1 MAKNLKQ
8 LSLDQIKI
16 LLKKE
21 EKALKKEYSELVEKK
36 KLIERYKKIRKAR
49 QKVRGKITIK
59 KSKPKTFQEYFNE
72 CIKNREIPEDTPPHF
87 RKALEKV
94 LKQYK
99 SKIIKTKSAMGNS
112 IKQYQIEGEPNLTPN
127 QFFNKN
133 KKKIIKF
140 LRNNKNKKVNFV
152 LLCNFL
158 QPLYDQKG
166 FVGHREVDDYF
177 STKTKKVLESTN
189 VDNIVEGYIDKINLD
204 IDNYQQNG
212 SGWAFLNIKKL
223 EINLADYSPTKGSS
237 YIDLPKWIKL
247 KKAIINPKNKDD
259 KCFLWCILR
268 YLHPKTRDSERIAD
282 LRKYE
287 DELVTK
293 GLTFP
298 MDVKDIKKFEKLNPE
313 IPSILVLAVEG
324 KSFQIIKSPKDS
336 KDSINLFLI
345 KDGDRSHYTLIK
357 NLSRLIRSSLT
368 TNRVGGFFICKR
380 CLCHFNVERKFDLHV
395 KYCNNN
401 KAVRVKM
408 PAKGEFIKFNNN
420 KKYSFEVRQVNRKY
434 PIPFVIYADFEC
446 FTRPIDSHSPD
457 ESIPYSIE
465 YQKHEPSGFCFYIK
479 GITDNFK
486 PVCFTKQ
493 KENDDVAAIFIK
505 KIGEYTQLI
514 YDKYYKKPKKMFLS
528 PEEEISFSEAK
539 YCSICE
545 EELGSERVHDHCHIT
560 GKYRGAA
567 HKSCNIN
574 CRLPRIIPVIFH
586 NLQSYDAHLFIK
598 KIGNLKGTFK
608 CIPNTEEKYM
618 SFSKIITVGSYIT
631 REKNKEGIY
640 IEKIKNINF
649 EIRFIDS
656 LKFLNSSLEQL
667 VKNLKKKD
675 EDEDEDEYFY
685 NIKQEFKHNTNLVT
699 KKGVYPYDY
708 VTDLSKLTENELPP
722 KGAFYSKLK
731 DEEISEEDYNH
742 AIRVWDSFNCKTIR
756 DYHDLYLKTDVLLL
770 ADVFEKFRVTCMEHY
785 KLDPAYYYTIPH
797 LAWFA
802 CLKET
807 GQQLELLHDYDMLM
821 FFERGIRGGMT
832 HISKRYAEAN
842 NPYMKS
848 YNPEKSIK
856 YIQYLDA
863 NNLYGWA
870 MSQSLPTHGFKW
882 VKYITKEKVYDI
894 LEKEPSSRGYVFEV
908 DLDYPKK
915 LWTLHNDY
923 PLAPEPTEV
932 DGVEKLIGH
941 FIPKKEY
948 VVHYQ
953 NLKQYLKMGLELKAV
968 HRAIS
973 FKQSPWMKPYID
985 KNTKLRMKA
994 KNDFE
999 KDFFKLM
1006 INSVFGKTIENLRKR
1021 QSIKIVDNRK
1031 DALKEIKKPN
1041 FERAVIFDKRLVA
1054 CHMQKT
1060 EIYFNKPIYVGQAIL
1075 DLSKTLMFDFHYNYI
1090 KPKYGS
1096 KAKLLF
1102 TDTDSL
1108 MYEIRTKDFYK
1119 DITPDIEAKFDTS
1132 AYPPNHKSGIPTGL
1146 NKKVIGMFKDEV
1158 AGNQITHFI
1167 GLRPKLYSYKVEEK
1181 KEPTK
1186 KCKGITKSVIKKG
1199 ITFNDY
1205 YDCLFTGEKQ
1215 MRTMKVIQSKN
1226 HDIYSKEVNKI
1237 ALSCEDNKRL
1247 VLEDKI
1253 HTKAI
1258 RPN

>member
-1 MAKNLKQ
+1 MANNLKK
-8 LSLDQIKI
+8 LSLDQIKKI
-16 LLKKE
+16 VKRE
-21 EKALKKEYSELVEKK
+21 EKALKKEYSEWEEKK
-36 KLIERYKKIRKAR
+36 KLIDRYKKIRKAR
-49 QKVRGKITIK
+49 QKVRGRITIK
-59 KSKPKTFQEYFNE
+59 KSKPKTFQEYFDE
-72 CIKNREIPEDTPPHF
+72 CIKNRKIPEDTPPHF
-87 RKALEKV
+87 KKALEKV

-99 SKIIKTKSAMGNS
+99 SKIIKTKSALGDS
-112 IKQYQIEGEPNLTPN
+112 VKQYQIEGDPNLTPD

-133 KKKIIKF
+133 KKKIINF
-140 LRNNKNKKVNFV
+140 LRNNKNKKINFV
-152 LLCNFL
+152 LLCKFL

-166 FVGHREVDDYF
+166 FVGHREVEDYF
-177 STKTKKVLESTN
+177 STKTQKVLESSN
-189 VDNIVEGYIDKINLD
+189 VNNIVNGYINKINLD
-204 IDNYQQNG
+204 IDNFQQNG
-212 SGWAFLNIKKL
+212 SGWVFLSIKKF
-223 EINLADYSPTKGSS
+223 EINLADYTPTKGSS

-268 YLHPKTRDSERIAD
+268 YLYPKTRDNERITD

-287 DELVTK
+287 DEIVTK

-313 IPSILVLAVEG
+313 LPSILVLSSEG
-324 KSFQIIKSPKDS
+324 KSFQILKAAKDS
-336 KDSINLFLI
+336 KNSINLFLI

-368 TNRVGGFFICKR
+368 SNTKGGFFICTR
-380 CLCHFNVERKFDLHV
+380 CLCHFNVERVFDSHV

-408 PAKGEFIKFNNN
+408 PPKGKFIKFNQET
-420 KKYSFEVRQVNRKY
+420 KYDFDVKQINRKY

-446 FTRPIDSHSPD
+446 FTRPVDSRLPD
-457 ESIPYSIE
+457 GSLPYSVE

-479 GITDNFK
+479 GIIDNFK

-493 KENDDVAAIFIK
+493 KEDDDVAAIFVK

-528 PEEEISFSEAK
+528 LEEEISYREAK

-545 EELGSERVHDHCHIT
+545 EELGKDRVRDHCHIT

-574 CRLPRIIPVIFH
+574 CRLPLIIPVIFH

-598 KIGNLKGTFK
+598 KIGNLRGKFK
-608 CIPNTEEKYM
+608 CIPNTDEKYM
-618 SFSKIITVGSYIT
+618 SFSKIITVGNYFT
-631 REKNKEGIY
+631 RVKNKEGIY
-640 IEKIKNINF
+640 VEKIKKINF

-656 LKFLNSSLEQL
+656 LKFLNSSLDKL
-667 VKNLKKKD
+667 SKNLDKKD
-675 EDEDEDEYFY
+675 FY
-685 NIKQEFKHNTNLVT
+685 SVKQEFKYNDELLT

-708 VTDLSKLTENELPP
+708 VTNLSKLKETQLPS
-722 KGAFYSKLK
+722 KEAFYSKLNDEILS
-731 DEEISEEDYNH
+731 DEEYNH
-742 AIRVWDSFNCKTIR
+742 AKEVWSTFKCKTIR
-756 DYHDLYLKTDVLLL
+756 DYHDLYLKTDVLIL

-821 FFERGIRGGMT
+821 LFERGIRGGMT

-842 NPYMKS
+842 NHYMTNYDNS
-848 YNPEKSIK
+848 RSET

-870 MSQSLPTHGFKW
+870 MSQPLPTHGFKW
-882 VKYITKEKVYDI
+882 VKNITKEKVIDI
-894 LEKEPSSRGYVFEV
+894 LEKESSFKGYVFEV
-908 DLDYPKK
+908 DLEYPKH
-915 LWTLHNDY
+915 LWDLHNDY
-923 PLAPEPTEV
+923 PLAPASKKV
-932 DGVEKLIGH
+932 DGVEKLIGD
-941 FIPKKEY
+941 FTFKKEY
-948 VVHYQ
+948 VVHYK
-953 NLKQYLKMGLELKAV
+953 NLKQYLNMGLNLKAV

-985 KNTKLRMKA
+985 KNTILRMKA
-994 KNDFE
+994 KAGFE

-1006 INSVFGKTIENLRKR
+1006 NNAVFGKTIENLRKR
-1021 QSIKIVDNRK
+1021 QSVKIVDNRK
-1031 DALKEIKKPN
+1031 DAIKEIKKPN
-1041 FERAVIFDKRLVA
+1041 FERAVIFDKKLVA
-1054 CHMQKT
+1054 LHMGKT
-1060 EIYFNKPIYVGQAIL
+1060 EIYFNKPVYIGQAIL

-1090 KPKYGS
+1090 KPKYGE
-1096 KAKLLF
+1096 KAELLF

-1108 MYEIRTKDFYK
+1108 MYEIQTEDFYK
-1119 DITPDIEAKFDTS
+1119 DITPDVEAKFDTS
-1132 AYPPNHKSGIPTGL
+1132 DYPEKGHKSDIPVGK

-1167 GLRPKLYSYKVEEK
+1167 GLRPKLYSFKVEDGKTE
-1181 KEPTK
+1181 K
-1186 KCKGITKSVIKKG
+1186 KCKGIKKSVILKG
-1199 ITFNDY
+1199 IKFEDY
-1205 YDCLFTGEKQ
+1205 YNCLFTGEKQ
-1215 MRTMKVIQSKN
+1215 MRTMRIIQSKN
-1226 HDIYSKEVNKI
+1226 HDLYSKEVNKI
-1237 ALSCEDNKRL
+1237 ALSCGDNKRI
-1247 VLEDKI
+1247 VLDDKI
-1253 HTKAI
+1253 HTLAL
-1258 RPN
+1258 R

>member
-1 MAKNLKQ
+1 MATDLKQ
-8 LSLDQIKI
+8 LSLDQIKKI
-16 LLKKE
+16 VKKE
-21 EKALKKEYSELVEKK
+21 EKALKKEYSELAEKK

-59 KSKPKTFQEYFNE
+59 KSKPKSCQEYFDE
-72 CIKNREIPEDTPPHF
+72 CIKNRKIPEDTPPHF

-99 SKIIKTKSAMGNS
+99 SKIIKTKSALGNT
-112 IKQYQIEGEPNLTPN
+112 INQYQIAGESNLTPD
-127 QFFNKN
+127 QFFIKN
-133 KKKIIKF
+133 KKKIINF

-152 LLCNFL
+152 LLCNMQ
-158 QPLYDQKG
+158 QPLYGQKG
-166 FVGHREVDDYF
+166 FEGYREDNAYF
-177 STKTKKVLESTN
+177 RTNTKKILDSSNLE
-189 VDNIVEGYIDKINLD
+189 NIVKGNFNKINLD
-204 IDNYQQNG
+204 IDKYQQNG
-212 SGWAFLNIKKL
+212 SGWAFDRIKKL
-223 EINLADYSPTKGSS
+223 EINLVDYSPTKGSS
-237 YIDLPKWIKL
+237 YIDLPAWIKL
-247 KKAIINPKNKDD
+247 KKAIINIKNKDD

-268 YLHPKTRDSERIAD
+268 YLHPKKRDNEVISH
-282 LRKYE
+282 LKKYE

-298 MDVKDIKKFEKLNPE
+298 MDLKDIKKFEKLNPE
-313 IPSILVLAVEG
+313 IPRILVLSVEG

-336 KDSINLFLI
+336 KDSINLFLV

-380 CLCHFNVERKFDLHV
+380 CLCHFNVERMFDLHV

-408 PAKGEFIKFNNN
+408 PAKGEFITFNKN

-446 FTRPIDSHSPD
+446 FTRPVDSCSPD
-457 ESIPYSIE
+457 ESFPYSVE

-479 GITDNFK
+479 GITGDFN

-493 KENDDVAAIFIK
+493 KEDDDVAAIFIK

-528 PEEEISFSEAK
+528 LEEKKSFEEAK

-545 EELGSERVHDHCHIT
+545 EELGLDRVRDHCHIT

-567 HKSCNIN
+567 HNSCNLN
-574 CRLPRIIPVIFH
+574 CSLPRIIPVIFH

-618 SFSKIITVGSYIT
+618 SFSKTITVGNYIT
-631 REKNKEGIY
+631 RQKNKEGNY

-656 LKFLNSSLEQL
+656 LKFLNSSLEKL
-667 VKNLKKKD
+667 IKNLEE
-675 EDEDEDEYFY
+675 EDF
-685 NIKQEFKHNTNLVT
+685 NSIKREIQHNTKLVT

-708 VTDLSKLTENELPP
+708 VTDLSKLAETQLPSQEE
-722 KGAFYSKLK
+722 FYSKLN
-731 DEEISEEDYNH
+731 DEFLSDDDYKH
-742 AIRVWDSFNCKTIR
+742 AKEVWNTFKCKTIR

-770 ADVFEKFRVTCMEHY
+770 ADVFEKFRVTCLKHY
-785 KLDPAYYYTIPH
+785 QLDPAYYYTIPH

-802 CLKET
+802 CLKTT

-842 NPYMKS
+842 NHYMENFDDTK
-848 YNPEKSIK
+848 PET

-870 MSQSLPTHGFKW
+870 MSQPLPTHGFKW
-882 VKYITKEKVYDI
+882 VKNITKEKVFKIIRDGG
-894 LEKEPSSRGYVFEV
+894 SRGYVFEV
-908 DLDYPKK
+908 DLDYPKN
-915 LWTLHNDY
+915 LWKLHNDY
-923 PLAPEPTEV
+923 PLAPEPTKV

-941 FIPKKEY
+941 FRPKKEY
-948 VVHYQ
+948 VIHYQ

-973 FKQSPWMKPYID
+973 FKQSPWMRPYIE
-985 KNTKLRMKA
+985 KNTKLRTETKIP
-994 KNDFE
+994 FE

-1041 FERAVIFDKRLVA
+1041 FERATIFGKKLVA

-1060 EIYFNKPIYVGQAIL
+1060 EIYFNKPVYVGQAIL

-1090 KPKYGS
+1090 KPKYGK
-1096 KAKLLF
+1096 KAELLF

-1108 MYEIRTKDFYK
+1108 MYHIQTEDFYK
-1119 DITPDIEAKFDTS
+1119 DISADIETKFDTS
-1132 AYPPNHKSGIPTGL
+1132 DYPEEHLSGIPTGK
-1146 NKKVIGMFKDEV
+1146 NKKVIGMFKDEA
-1158 AGNQITHFI
+1158 AGNQITHFV
-1167 GLRPKLYSYKVEEK
+1167 GLRPKLYDYKTEDREEV
-1181 KEPTK
+1181 T
-1186 KCKGITKSVIKKG
+1186 KCKGIKKSVVKK
-1199 ITFNDY
+1199 TLKFDNY
-1205 YDCLFTGEKQ
+1205 LQCLFTGKKE
-1215 MRTMKVIQSKN
+1215 MRSMRIFQSKC
-1226 HDIYSKEVNKI
+1226 HDVYSKEVNKI
-1237 ALSCEDNKRL
+1237 ALSCEDNKRI

-1253 HTKAI
+1253 HTLAL
-1258 RPN
+1258 R